1 MEYLIYYAISGIAVG
16 LLAGLF
22 GVGGGII
29 MVPILTFS
37 FYQLGFPTD
46 IIYHTALGTSL
57 TCILFTSF
65 SSLLTHAKRGA
76 VDKQML
82 FYLIPAVLLGT
93 AGGAAFAGSLKS
105 RELKF
110 VFIFFI
116 FVFSLRMLLGG
127 RKKKSSIQA
136 ANEEFA
142 DQAES
147 EIRRL
152 PILFHN
158 FIGILIG
165 FSSAL
170 VGVGGGVFTS
180 TYMLSLRYP
189 IHKAIGTSAA
199 MGFPIAIAGSLS
211 YVWIGWNQVSLT
223 NYSLGYVY
231 LPAVAG
237 IILTSFPFAYLGAKS
252 AHKLSKESMRTIFAL
267 FLLTVGSL
275 MLGSDFF

>member
-37 FYQLGFPTD
+37 FYQLGFPRD
-46 IIYHTALGTSL
+46 IIYHTALGSSL

-76 VDKQML
+76 VDKQIL
-82 FYLIPAVLLGT
+82 FYLIPTVLFGT
-93 AGGAAFAGSLKS
+93 AIGAAFAGSLKS
-105 RELKF
+105 KELKF

-116 FVFSLRMLLGG
+116 FIFSFKMLLGG
-127 RKKKSSIQA
+127 RKKKTSIQV

-147 EIRRL
+147 EIRPL

-180 TYMLSLRYP
+180 TYMLALRYP

-199 MGFPIAIAGSLS
+199 IGFPIAIAGCLS
-211 YVWIGWNQVSLT
+211 YMWIGWNHPSLPEF
-223 NYSLGYVY
+223 SLGFIY

-237 IILTSFPFAYLGAKS
+237 IILTSFPFAYLAAKF
-252 AHKLSKESMRTIFAL
+252 AHSLSKERLRFIFASFL
-267 FLLTVGSL
+267 FFVGIV
-275 MLGSDFF
+275 MLSSEFF